1 MPQRLSTGIIGL
13 DNLLEG
19 GLLPNSVSGVI
30 GSPGTGKTTIGLQF
44 MLEGLQ
50 NGDHGLYLTFE
61 ESPKK
66 LLNEAAL
73 MGLDSIEHYYDEG
86 SLIFH
91 HASGEEVVSF
101 LTETL
106 PNSIDDLKKAM
117 KVHSRVV
124 LDPLTPV
131 LWELEERKR
140 QRAILT
146 RSFDLLREFGTIM
159 ITLEEPTAEAG
170 SRTQETAIPLYLV
183 DNIIN
188 LQYLGLG
195 GQYNRTVRIL
205 KSRGT
210 RHGELVYPL
219 IFARGAGVVVFGEAE
234 IGKESTVIPDYTPLF
249 DKYTD
254 LILKFPDSA
263 LKADIL
269 SRFGLIKMNWSSSA
283 SPEPA
288 LSELYQK
295 FQRRMQGY

>member
-1 MPQRLSTGIIGL
+1 MPPRLSTGIIGL

-19 GLLPNSVSGVI
+19 GLLPHSVTGVI
-30 GSPGTGKTTIGLQF
+30 GSPGTGKTTVALNFI
-44 MLEGLQ
+44 LEGLES
-50 NGDHGLYLTFE
+50 GDHALYLTFE

-66 LLNEAAL
+66 LLSEAAL
-73 MGLDSIEHYYDEG
+73 MGLEGLESYYDEG

-91 HASGEEVVSF
+91 HATGEEVVSF

-106 PNSIDDLKKAM
+106 PHSIDDLKKAM

-124 LDPLTPV
+124 VDPLTPV

-146 RSFDLLREFGTIM
+146 RSFDLLREFGTIL

-188 LQYLGLG
+188 LQFLGLG
-195 GQYNRTVRIL
+195 GQYGRTLRIY

-219 IFARGAGVVVFGEAE
+219 MFMRGAGVVVFGETE
-234 IGKESTVIPDYTPLF
+234 IGKENAEIPDYTPIF
-249 DKYTD
+249 DEYARKIAQ
-254 LILKFPDSA
+254 LPDSHS
-263 LKADIL
+263 KATLL
-269 SRFGLIKMNWSSSA
+269 SRIALLKQDWISSA
-283 SPEPA
+283 SPESV
-288 LSELYQK
+288 LQELYTK
-295 FQRRMQGY
+295 FRKLMEIY